1 MAVRRQMVNRVK
13 FFLLHDLLNCRNDL
27 FETDIFRN
35 RRIQFDGSLL
45 SCINP
50 FSKTDFRKKKKL
62 ML

>member
-1 MAVRRQMVNRVK
+1 MVNRVK